1 MRAARTI
8 QLPRQVRPRPMRL
21 QRWLEEAPRDLQ
33 RAGAHI
39 VPLYAVLPVTSPL
52 FGFRGSR
59 ARSPLS
65 GCSGREHCPRD

>member
-8 QLPRQVRPRPMRL
+8 QIPRQVRPRPMRL
-21 QRWLEEAPRDLQ
+21 QRWLEEAPRALQ

-39 VPLYAVLPVTSPL
+39 VPLVVPLDAVTSPL

-65 GCSGREHCPRD
+65 GVLQSRT